1 MGWGMS
7 SEEALADRFR
17 RALYLYMSEA
27 RDLDH
32 EDEDR
37 TIAAS
42 LSLLNRTLAEFLG
55 GKINLATLKYRMD
68 NMFVETGCSFPPRD
82 VVDTLREAVLNID
95 VDEITSVIATL
106 GAMPEDLVDAK
117 GRLLDAEEFVEVQ
130 LSKGTV
136 GRSFAFEFPAL
147 LMCLW
152 HVQAPGMWPLRY
164 GPLVDRLNKEGL
176 MSKGD
181 PPQDMVD
188 YMMSVRHL
196 EEATAAGRYDLG
208 RLLPLID
215 EDLPTEEECVE
226 GSASQGKASLDAG
239 EWDRALRWYDLLLAF
254 RPGNAEA
261 LFGRIAAYEGKGLRM
276 MALAEAEALVES
288 LPEDLAA
295 HRKLLSL
302 YKERRMIPEHNRE
315 VRRFRAIMEGRRG
328 ELER

>member
-1 MGWGMS
+1 MS

-215 EDLPTEEECVE
+215 EDLPTEEEKCEPRKSILGCRGMGPGPSLVRPSARIPAWQRGGAVRAHRRLRGQGASDDGACRGGGAGRIVARGPG
-226 GSASQGKASLDAG
+226 GSPQASLPVQG
-239 EWDRALRWYDLLLAF
+239 E
-254 RPGNAEA
+254 
-261 LFGRIAAYEGKGLRM
+261 
-276 MALAEAEALVES
+276 
-288 LPEDLAA
+288 EDD
-295 HRKLLSL
+295 
-302 YKERRMIPEHNRE
+302 P
-315 VRRFRAIMEGRRG
+315 
-328 ELER
+328 